1 MLRQV
6 DLGLRKSGG
15 ASNDTEL
22 LWQGHRVSA
31 LQVACLNYTCNS
43 EIEANEFINSM
54 NSYTTEFRGF
64 MNSYT
69 YEFIS
74 I

>member
-1 MLRQV
+1 MF
-6 DLGLRKSGG
+6 
-15 ASNDTEL
+15 T
-22 LWQGHRVSA
+22 
-31 LQVACLNYTCNS
+31 CLNYTCNS
-43 EIEANEFINSM
+43 EIRAYEFINSM